1 MSSTVIAVRILSIFL
16 SLLHWV
22 VRFSTSSFISPTC
35 ASSWRNGV
43 SNGLVGLGRVF
54 FLPKW
59 CCLIGLPSN
68 PTKSSWRLEWIISV
82 RWRERQRGHL
92 GLGEPVSYSKWQ
104 RLQWYLVLCRS
115 EWCSVIIQFLCFR
128 NVLASGIDHYSHY
141 PDSWLPLNVQLST
154 YLGIYKNHKKSVLFS
169 LLPVLPTSI

>member
-1 MSSTVIAVRILSIFL
+1 MSSTVITVRILSIFL

-22 VRFSTSSFISPTC
+22 VRFSTSRFKPPTC
-35 ASSWRNGV
+35 ASSWRNG
-43 SNGLVGLGRVF
+43 SSSGLMGLGGTIL
-54 FLPKW
+54 LPRWIK
-59 CCLIGLPSN
+59 GLPSN
-68 PTKSSWRLEWIISV
+68 PTTSSWWLLRTISV

-128 NVLASGIDHYSHY
+128 NTLASGINHCSHY
-141 PDSWLPLNVQLST
+141 PDSWCPLNVQSST

-169 LLPVLPTSI
+169 PLPSHPTSG